1 MMHTVLIFNT
11 VLLPSPS
18 EMLVFSSGVFQ
29 QRTADAFWQQPPNGR
44 RDKARPYPL
53 HAVKKHDSSQKQKET
68 KSLKWTIFPHQPWEK
83 RTVAVL
89 G

>member
-29 QRTADAFWQQPPNGR
+29 QRTADVFWQQPPNGR

-53 HAVKKHDSSQKQKET
+53 HAVKST
-68 KSLKWTIFPHQPWEK
+68 
-83 RTVAVL
+83 TVAKSRKKPNR
-89 G
+89 